1 MTLEKQVSPV
11 IRISRGE
18 RDASARATHLE
29 AATRKFLVT
38 TNERK
43 QMSTKTNF
51 KRIALV
57 AVAALGMGV
66 LSSTPSQAVVALTN
80 ITLTGVNGTATIA
93 QSDSRTGATIALTF
107 LGTANTDTMVVT
119 VAAKTKPTAADAYPV
134 GYLSVS
140 DTSTSVG
147 AGLVIGMGATSIAR
161 SGVDHV
167 IVDSVNASARA
178 TTNSAANESFTSV
191 KQVSGNN
198 TWNSLNLRLHM
209 APATT
214 RVAGTYVYTI
224 TATPDR
230 ATGGLQ
236 TADAKSIDVSIV
248 IAAADLTASPVY
260 STAVMSSAATT
271 WAAPIPNSDS
281 SVSVSNTA
289 SGTSKAVIRVS
300 LRDADNAFATAA
312 ESITATTTVGTFGT
326 GSTSSIGRSI
336 VLQYNAT
343 DISNGY
349 KDIWLFADGTS
360 GTAAITIS
368 TPSVTFAAKS
378 ATFYSTTVATLVAVA
393 GTNTINVGAN
403 TSSATNTNYA
413 PIWGLAKDAAGATV
427 RLNAAGSAAVYA
439 YSSDLTVISDSGTAC
454 TFQSA
459 TGYAMC
465 PLTGLKAGTANIT
478 LRNLGTD
485 VTSGAI
491 ISNAI
496 AITVSD
502 ALPATVKMAWDK
514 ATYAPGER
522 AFLKIWALDAAGKP
536 VSNKTIVALLATG
549 GVTSTSSFSN
559 STSLPTVTDYQLQS
573 AVKALSPTTLVD
585 SLDPVYIHVVN
596 MPVSGSSVTVTA
608 TGGSGVASAGRVAV
622 TATAAI
628 TDNGA
633 AALAA
638 VTALAT
644 TVASLRTLITTL
656 TNLVLKIQKK
666 VKA

>member
-1 MTLEKQVSPV
+1 
-11 IRISRGE
+11 
-18 RDASARATHLE
+18 
-29 AATRKFLVT
+29 
-38 TNERK
+38 
-43 QMSTKTNF
+43 MSTKTNF

-57 AVAALGMGV
+57 AVAALGLGV
-66 LSSTPSQAVVALTN
+66 LSSTPSQAVVAIAN
-80 ITLTGVNGTATIA
+80 VTLTGANGTATIA
-93 QSDSRTGATIALTF
+93 QSDSRTGATIAVTW
-107 LGTANTDTMVVT
+107 LGTVATDSMVVT
-119 VAAKTKPTAADAYPV
+119 VAAKTKPTAAAAYPV

-140 DTSTSVG
+140 DTGTSVG
-147 AGLVIGMGATSIAR
+147 AGLVIGAGATSQAAGRTGGDTNI
-161 SGVDHV
+161 
-167 IVDSVNASARA
+167 IIDSVTAAARA
-178 TTNSAANESFTSV
+178 LASSVVNESFTSV
-191 KQVSGNN
+191 KQVSGVN
-198 TWNSLNLRLHM
+198 TYNALNLRLHM
-209 APATT
+209 DPATT

-230 ATGGLQ
+230 ASGGLQ
-236 TADAKSIDVSIV
+236 TADAKSVDVSIV
-248 IAAADLTASPVY
+248 IAATDLTASTVY

-300 LRDADNAFATAA
+300 LRDADNAYATAA

-326 GSTSSIGRSI
+326 SSTSSIGKSI

-343 DISNGY
+343 DITAGY
-349 KDIWLFADGTS
+349 KDLWLFADGTS
-360 GTAAITIS
+360 GTAAINIS
-368 TPSVTFAAKS
+368 TTSVTFAAKS
-378 ATFYSTTVATLVAVA
+378 ATFYSTTVATMVAVA
-393 GTNTINVGAN
+393 GTNTINVGSN
-403 TSSATNTNYA
+403 TSSPSNNNYA

-427 RLNAAGSAAVYA
+427 RLNATGAAAVYA
-439 YSSDLTVISDSGTAC
+439 YSSDVTVISDSGTAC
-454 TFQSA
+454 TYQSV

-478 LRNLGTD
+478 LRNLGTGT
-485 VTSGAI
+485 TSGAI

-502 ALPATVKMAWDK
+502 ALPATIKMAWDK

-549 GVTSTSSFSN
+549 GVTSTSTFSN
-559 STSLPTVTDYQLQS
+559 STTLPTATDYQLQS

-585 SLDPVYIHVVN
+585 SLEPIYIAVMN
-596 MPVSGSSVTVTA
+596 MPVSGTSVSVTA
-608 TGGSGVASAGRVAV
+608 KGGSGVASAGRVDV

-644 TVASLRTLITTL
+644 TVASLKTLITTL

>member
-1 MTLEKQVSPV
+1 
-11 IRISRGE
+11 
-18 RDASARATHLE
+18 
-29 AATRKFLVT
+29 
-38 TNERK
+38 
-43 QMSTKTNF
+43 MSTKTNF

-107 LGTANTDTMVVT
+107 LGTVNTDTMVVT
-119 VAAKTKPTAADAYPV
+119 VAAKTKPTTAVDYPV

-147 AGLVIGMGATSIAR
+147 SGPVIGMGATSAVR
-161 SGVDHV
+161 AGVDHIV
-167 IVDSVNASARA
+167 VDSVSAAARA
-178 TTNSAANESFTSV
+178 QVSSVANESFTSV
-191 KQVSGNN
+191 KQVSGSN

-271 WAAPIPNSDS
+271 WVAPIPNSDS

-326 GSTSSIGRSI
+326 SSSSSIGKSI
-336 VLQYNAT
+336 VLQYDAT
-343 DISNGY
+343 DITRGY
-349 KDIWLFADGTS
+349 KDLWLFADGTS

-378 ATFYSTTVATLVAVA
+378 ATFYSTTVATMVAVA
-393 GTNTINVGAN
+393 GTNTINVGSN
-403 TSSATNTNYA
+403 TSSTGVWTSSSNTNYA

-427 RLNAAGSAAVYA
+427 RLNATGAAAVYA

-454 TFQSA
+454 AFQSSI
-459 TGYAMC
+459 GYATC

-478 LRNLGTD
+478 LRSLGTG

-502 ALPATVKMAWDK
+502 ALPATIKMAWDK

-549 GVTSTSSFSN
+549 GVTSSSSFSN
-559 STSLPTVTDYQLQS
+559 STTLPTGTDYQLQS
-573 AVKALSPTTLVD
+573 AVKSLSPTTLVD

-596 MPVSGSSVTVTA
+596 MPVSGTSVTVTA
-608 TGGSGVASAGRVAV
+608 KGGSGVASAGRVDV
-622 TATAAI
+622 SATAAI

-644 TVASLRTLITTL
+644 TVASLKTLITTL

-666 VKA
+666 LKA

>member
-1 MTLEKQVSPV
+1 
-11 IRISRGE
+11 
-18 RDASARATHLE
+18 
-29 AATRKFLVT
+29 
-38 TNERK
+38 
-43 QMSTKTNF
+43 MSTKTNF

-57 AVAALGMGV
+57 AVAALGLGV
-66 LSSTPSQAVVALTN
+66 LSSTPSQAVVAITN
-80 ITLTGVNGTATIA
+80 ITLTGANGTATIDR
-93 QSDSRTGATIALTF
+93 SDSRTGATIAVTW
-107 LGTANTDTMVVT
+107 LGTVVTDSMVVT

-147 AGLVIGMGATSIAR
+147 AGLVIGAGATSDAAGRTGGDTNI
-161 SGVDHV
+161 
-167 IVDSVNASARA
+167 IIDSVTSAARA
-178 TTNSAANESFTSV
+178 LASSVVNESFTSV
-191 KQVSGNN
+191 KQVSGAN
-198 TWNSLNLRLHM
+198 TYNSLNLRLHM
-209 APATT
+209 NPATT

-230 ATGGLQ
+230 ASGGLQ

-248 IAAADLTASPVY
+248 IAAADLTASAVY

-326 GSTSSIGRSI
+326 SSTSSIGKSI

-343 DISNGY
+343 DVGRGY
-349 KDIWLFADGTS
+349 KDLWLFADGTS
-360 GTAAITIS
+360 GTAAINIS
-368 TPSVTFAAKS
+368 TTSVTFAAKS
-378 ATFYSTTVATLVAVA
+378 VTFYSTTVATMVAVA
-393 GTNTINVGAN
+393 GTNTINVGTN
-403 TSSATNTNYA
+403 TSASTNNNYA

-427 RLNAAGSAAVYA
+427 RLNATGAAAVYA
-439 YSSDLTVISDSGTAC
+439 YSSDVTVISDSGTAC
-454 TFQSA
+454 TYQSA

-478 LRNLGTD
+478 LRSLGTGT
-485 VTSGAI
+485 TSGAI

-502 ALPATVKMAWDK
+502 ALPATIKMAWDK

-549 GVTSTSSFSN
+549 GVTSTSTFSN
-559 STSLPTVTDYQLQS
+559 STTLPTATDYQLQS
-573 AVKALSPTTLVD
+573 AVKSLSPTTLVD
-585 SLDPVYIHVVN
+585 SLDPIYIAVMN
-596 MPVSGSSVTVTA
+596 MPVSGTSVSVTA
-608 TGGSGVASAGRVAV
+608 KGGSGVASAGRVDV

-644 TVASLRTLITTL
+644 TVASLKTLITTL

>member
-1 MTLEKQVSPV
+1 
-11 IRISRGE
+11 
-18 RDASARATHLE
+18 
-29 AATRKFLVT
+29 
-38 TNERK
+38 
-43 QMSTKTNF
+43 MSTKTNF

-57 AVAALGMGV
+57 AVAALGLGV
-66 LSSTPSQAVVALTN
+66 LSSTPSQAVVAIAN
-80 ITLTGVNGTATIA
+80 VTLTGANGTATIA
-93 QSDSRTGATIALTF
+93 QSDSRTGATIAVTW
-107 LGTANTDTMVVT
+107 LGTVVTDSMVVT
-119 VAAKTKPTAADAYPV
+119 VAAKTKPTAAAAYPV

-147 AGLVIGMGATSIAR
+147 DGLVIGVGATSAAAGRTGGNTNI
-161 SGVDHV
+161 
-167 IVDSVNASARA
+167 IIDSVTAAARA
-178 TTNSAANESFTSV
+178 LASSVVNESFTSV
-191 KQVSGNN
+191 KQVSGAN
-198 TWNSLNLRLHM
+198 TYNSLNLRLHM
-209 APATT
+209 DPATT

-230 ATGGLQ
+230 ASGGLQ

-248 IAAADLTASPVY
+248 IAALDLTASAVY

-326 GSTSSIGRSI
+326 SSTSSIGKSI

-343 DISNGY
+343 DVAAGY
-349 KDIWLFADGTS
+349 KDLWLFADGTS
-360 GTAAITIS
+360 GTAAINIT
-368 TPSVTFAAKS
+368 TTSVTFAAKS

-393 GTNTINVGAN
+393 GTNTINVGSN
-403 TSSATNTNYA
+403 TSSSSNNNYA

-427 RLNAAGSAAVYA
+427 RLNATGAAAVYA
-439 YSSDLTVISDSGTAC
+439 YSSDVTVISDSGTAC
-454 TFQSA
+454 TYQSA

-478 LRNLGTD
+478 LRNLGTGT
-485 VTSGAI
+485 TSGAI

-502 ALPATVKMAWDK
+502 ALPATIKMAWDK

-549 GVTSTSSFSN
+549 GVTSTSTFSN
-559 STSLPTVTDYQLQS
+559 STTLPTTTDYQLQS
-573 AVKALSPTTLVD
+573 AVKSLAPTLLVD
-585 SLDPVYIHVVN
+585 SLEPVYIAVMN
-596 MPVSGSSVTVTA
+596 MPVSGTSVTVTA
-608 TGGSGVASAGRVAV
+608 KGGSGVASAGRVEV

-644 TVASLRTLITTL
+644 TVASLKTLITTL

>member
-1 MTLEKQVSPV
+1 
-11 IRISRGE
+11 
-18 RDASARATHLE
+18 
-29 AATRKFLVT
+29 
-38 TNERK
+38 
-43 QMSTKTNF
+43 MSTKTNF

-57 AVAALGMGV
+57 AVAALGLGV
-66 LSSTPSQAVVALTN
+66 LSSTPSQAVVAITN
-80 ITLTGVNGTATIA
+80 ITLTGANGTATIDR
-93 QSDSRTGATIALTF
+93 SDSRTGATIAVTW
-107 LGTANTDTMVVT
+107 LGTVVTDSMVVT

-147 AGLVIGMGATSIAR
+147 AGLVIGAGATSDAAGRTGGDTNI
-161 SGVDHV
+161 
-167 IVDSVNASARA
+167 IIDSVTSAARA
-178 TTNSAANESFTSV
+178 LASSVVNESFTSV
-191 KQVSGNN
+191 KQVSGAN
-198 TWNSLNLRLHM
+198 TYNSLNLRLHM
-209 APATT
+209 NPATT

-230 ATGGLQ
+230 ASGGLQ

-248 IAAADLTASPVY
+248 IAALDLTASAVY

-326 GSTSSIGRSI
+326 SSTSSIGKSI

-343 DISNGY
+343 DVGRGY
-349 KDIWLFADGTS
+349 KDLWLFADGTS
-360 GTAAITIS
+360 GTAAINIS
-368 TPSVTFAAKS
+368 TTSVTFAAKS
-378 ATFYSTTVATLVAVA
+378 VTFYSTTVATMVAVA
-393 GTNTINVGAN
+393 GTNTINVGTN
-403 TSSATNTNYA
+403 TSASTNNNYA

-427 RLNAAGSAAVYA
+427 RLNATGAAAVYA
-439 YSSDLTVISDSGTAC
+439 YSSDVTVISDSGTAC
-454 TFQSA
+454 TYQSA

-478 LRNLGTD
+478 LRSLGTGT
-485 VTSGAI
+485 TSGAI

-502 ALPATVKMAWDK
+502 ALPATIKMAWDK

-549 GVTSTSSFSN
+549 GVTSTSTFSN
-559 STSLPTVTDYQLQS
+559 STTLPTATDYQLQS
-573 AVKALSPTTLVD
+573 AVKSLSPTTLVD
-585 SLDPVYIHVVN
+585 SLDPIYIAVMN
-596 MPVSGSSVTVTA
+596 MPVSGTSVSVTA
-608 TGGSGVASAGRVAV
+608 KGGSGVASAGRVDV

-644 TVASLRTLITTL
+644 TVASLKTLITTL

>member
-1 MTLEKQVSPV
+1 
-11 IRISRGE
+11 
-18 RDASARATHLE
+18 
-29 AATRKFLVT
+29 
-38 TNERK
+38 
-43 QMSTKTNF
+43 MSTKTNF

-57 AVAALGMGV
+57 AVAALGLGV
-66 LSSTPSQAVVALTN
+66 LSSTPSQAVVAIAN
-80 ITLTGVNGTATIA
+80 VTLTGANGTATIA
-93 QSDSRTGATIALTF
+93 QSDSRTGATIAVTW
-107 LGTANTDTMVVT
+107 LGTVVTDSMVVT
-119 VAAKTKPTAADAYPV
+119 VAAKTKPTAAAAYPV

-140 DTSTSVG
+140 DTGTSVG
-147 AGLVIGMGATSIAR
+147 DGLVIGVGATSAAAGRTGGNTNI
-161 SGVDHV
+161 
-167 IVDSVNASARA
+167 IIDSVTAAARA
-178 TTNSAANESFTSV
+178 LASSVVNESFTSV
-191 KQVSGNN
+191 KQVSGAN
-198 TWNSLNLRLHM
+198 TYNSLNLRLHM
-209 APATT
+209 DPATT

-230 ATGGLQ
+230 ASGGLQ

-248 IAAADLTASPVY
+248 IAALDLTASAVY

-326 GSTSSIGRSI
+326 SSTSSIGKSI

-343 DISNGY
+343 DVAAGY
-349 KDIWLFADGTS
+349 KDLWLFADGTS
-360 GTAAITIS
+360 GTAAINIT
-368 TPSVTFAAKS
+368 TTSVTFAAKS
-378 ATFYSTTVATLVAVA
+378 ATFYSTTVATMVAVA
-393 GTNTINVGAN
+393 GTNTINVGSN
-403 TSSATNTNYA
+403 TSSSSNNNYA

-427 RLNAAGSAAVYA
+427 RLNATGAAAVYA
-439 YSSDLTVISDSGTAC
+439 YSSDVTVISDSGTAC
-454 TFQSA
+454 TYQSA

-478 LRNLGTD
+478 LRSLGTGT
-485 VTSGAI
+485 TSGAI

-502 ALPATVKMAWDK
+502 ALPATIKMAWDK

-549 GVTSTSSFSN
+549 GVTSTSTFSN
-559 STSLPTVTDYQLQS
+559 STTLPTTTDYQLQS
-573 AVKALSPTTLVD
+573 AVKSLAPTLLVD
-585 SLDPVYIHVVN
+585 SLEPVYIAVMN
-596 MPVSGSSVTVTA
+596 MPVSGTSVTVTA
-608 TGGSGVASAGRVAV
+608 KGGSGVASAGRVEV

-644 TVASLRTLITTL
+644 TVASLKTLITTL

>member
-1 MTLEKQVSPV
+1 
-11 IRISRGE
+11 
-18 RDASARATHLE
+18 
-29 AATRKFLVT
+29 
-38 TNERK
+38 
-43 QMSTKTNF
+43 MSTKTNF

-57 AVAALGMGV
+57 AVAALGLGV
-66 LSSTPSQAVVALTN
+66 LSSTPSQAVVAIAN
-80 ITLTGVNGTATIA
+80 VTLTGANGTATIA
-93 QSDSRTGATIALTF
+93 QSDSRTGATIAVTW
-107 LGTANTDTMVVT
+107 LGTVVTDSMVVT
-119 VAAKTKPTAADAYPV
+119 VAAKTKPTAAAAYPV

-140 DTSTSVG
+140 DTGTSVG
-147 AGLVIGMGATSIAR
+147 DGLVIGVGATSAAAGRTGGNTNI
-161 SGVDHV
+161 
-167 IVDSVNASARA
+167 IIDSVTAAARA
-178 TTNSAANESFTSV
+178 LASSVVNESFTSV
-191 KQVSGNN
+191 KQVSGAN
-198 TWNSLNLRLHM
+198 TYNSLNLRLHM
-209 APATT
+209 DPATT

-230 ATGGLQ
+230 ASGGLQ

-248 IAAADLTASPVY
+248 IAALDLTASAVY

-326 GSTSSIGRSI
+326 SSTSSIGKSI

-343 DISNGY
+343 DVAAGY
-349 KDIWLFADGTS
+349 KDLWLFADGTS
-360 GTAAITIS
+360 GTAAINIS
-368 TPSVTFAAKS
+368 TTSVTFAAKS
-378 ATFYSTTVATLVAVA
+378 ATFYSTTVATMVAVA
-393 GTNTINVGAN
+393 GTNTINVGSN
-403 TSSATNTNYA
+403 TSSSSNNNYA

-427 RLNAAGSAAVYA
+427 RLNATGAAAVYA
-439 YSSDLTVISDSGTAC
+439 YSSDVTVISDSGTAC
-454 TFQSA
+454 TYQSA

-478 LRNLGTD
+478 LRNLGTGT
-485 VTSGAI
+485 TSGAI

-502 ALPATVKMAWDK
+502 ALPATIKMAWDK

-549 GVTSTSSFSN
+549 GVTSTSTFSN
-559 STSLPTVTDYQLQS
+559 STTLPTATDYQLQS
-573 AVKALSPTTLVD
+573 AVKSLSPTTLVD
-585 SLDPVYIHVVN
+585 SLEPIYIAVMN
-596 MPVSGSSVTVTA
+596 MPVSGTSVSVTA
-608 TGGSGVASAGRVAV
+608 KGGSGVASAGRVEV

-644 TVASLRTLITTL
+644 TVASLKTLITTL